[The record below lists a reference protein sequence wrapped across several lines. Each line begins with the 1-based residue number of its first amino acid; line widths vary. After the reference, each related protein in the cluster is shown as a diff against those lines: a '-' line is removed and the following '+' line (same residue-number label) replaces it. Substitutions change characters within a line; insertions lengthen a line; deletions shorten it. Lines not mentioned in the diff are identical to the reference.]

1 MFNLKKIV
9 AVGASLVLAAG
20 ILAPVNFSNVA
31 SAAVT
36 GITVDEASNTISV
49 SKAFEV
55 KTTLGKKVVTESFKA
70 NETFYYNNLIGKEA
84 TLEVKA
90 GTETQSI
97 KLNKQP
103 KLQAKFEPKTC
114 TFTYKLNGSE
124 VAAADK
130 DKVTLNFAGLTLD
143 GNGCNVTA
151 EDEDE
156 ESLFDSLTAKGAV
169 GTAYYDATADRKKEG
184 GGDSSITTITPASK
198 AIKVKIPA
206 KKAGP
211 KVTIDPNTLSIKI
224 PAKCEYEVYKIDGE
238 EPYVSG
244 AAATQA
250 KVHDL
255 ATIISK
261 SGVDAQPLASDE
273 DYKEDRK
280 TPAGTAKVTQAAI
293 IKVYKAATD
302 KTMQSNP
309 TVIKVP
315 TSMNLAEERINATT
329 GIVSGVAFDKA
340 ETKVLGITL
349 TNKSSEDYEYAI
361 LPKGKDVSKIDLT
374 AKGSDKVKFA
384 TIKAGKTI
392 KVSIKKAAAESTIVF
407 RTKGVKANA
416 KKNVELVLA
425 SQPKVLGTITYPAEL
440 KSVTVSAGVG
450 TAEGTTASG
459 TAVKVTKLGGEEY
472 ANAVYKYEFLK
483 KAPKKVSYKAPTSA
497 VQVDDKVFDGNGYKM
512 ALSKD
517 DAKKNKKV
525 LIVYAIVNDRVV
537 GYGTASLSESSV
549 Y

>member
-1 MFNLKKIV
+1 MFNFKKIV

-31 SAAVT
+31 SAAGVSSIEVNE
-36 GITVDEASNTISV
+36 GRNTIT
-49 SKAFEV
+49 ADGTDIEIE
-55 KTTLGKKVVTESFKA
+55 TTVGKKVVSETIKDGG
-70 NETFYYNNLIGKEA
+70 TFYYDNLIGNKESSLKI
-84 TLEVKA
+84 TA
-90 GTETQSI
+90 GTETQTI
-97 KLNKQP
+97 KINKQP
-103 KLQAKFEPKTC
+103 KLQAKFDPKTY

-124 VAAADK
+124 VAK
-130 DKVTLNFAGLTLD
+130 DKKENVSLDFAGLGFAGD
-143 GNGCNVTA
+143 
-151 EDEDE
+151 D
-156 ESLFDSLTAKGAV
+156 SLLALTAKGAV
-169 GTAYYDATADRKKEG
+169 GTAYYDPTTDRKDDE
-184 GGDSSITTITPASK
+184 DSSITTITPASK
-198 AIKVKIPA
+198 AIKVKVPA

-224 PAKCEYEVYKIDGE
+224 PAKCEYEVYKLDGD

-261 SGVDAQPLASDE
+261 TSVGVDLAVAEDE
-273 DYKEDRK
+273 KDGK
-280 TPAGTAKVTQAAI
+280 PAGVGTTTQAAI

-302 KTMQSNP
+302 KVMQSNP

-315 TSMNLAEERINATT
+315 TSMILDDARIDATA

-425 SQPKVLGTITYPAEL
+425 SQPKVLDTIVYPAEL

-459 TAVKVTKLGGEEY
+459 TAVKVAKLEGEEY

-497 VQVDDKVFDGNGYKM
+497 VQVDDKVFGGNGYKM

>member
-1 MFNLKKIV
+1 MFNFKKIV

-31 SAAVT
+31 SAAGVSE
-36 GITVDEASNTISV
+36 ISVDEGSSTI
-49 SKAFEV
+49 KAVGADVEIE
-55 KTTLGKKVVTESFKA
+55 TTVGKKVVTETIKDGG
-70 NETFYYNNLIGKEA
+70 TFYYNNLIGNKESSLKI
-84 TLEVKA
+84 TA
-90 GTETQSI
+90 GTETQTI
-97 KLNKQP
+97 KINKQP
-103 KLQAKFEPKTC
+103 KLQAKFDPKTY

-124 VAAADK
+124 VAEDK
-130 DKVTLNFAGLTLD
+130 KEKVSLYFGGLEVD
-143 GNGCNVTA
+143 G
-151 EDEDE
+151 DD
-156 ESLFDSLTAKGAV
+156 SLLALTAKGAV
-169 GTAYYDATADRKKEG
+169 GTASYDATSDRQG
-184 GGDSSITTITPASK
+184 GVDSTITQITPASK
-198 AIKVKIPA
+198 EIKVKVPA

-224 PAKCEYEVYKIDGE
+224 PAKCEYEVYKLDE
-238 EPYVSG
+238 DEPYVSG

-261 SGVDAQPLASDE
+261 TSVGVDLAVAEDE
-273 DYKEDRK
+273 KDNK
-280 TPAGTAKVTQAAI
+280 PAGVGTTTQAAI

-302 KTMQSNP
+302 KVMQSNP

-315 TSMNLAEERINATT
+315 TSMILDDARIDATA

-340 ETKVLGITL
+340 EIKVLGITL

-392 KVSIKKAAAESTIVF
+392 KVPIKKAVAESKIVF

-425 SQPKVLGTITYPAEL
+425 SQPKVLDTIVYPAEL

-450 TAEGTTASG
+450 TASGTTASG
-459 TAVKVTKLGGEEY
+459 TAVKVTKLEGNEY

-497 VQVDDKVFDGNGYKM
+497 VQVNDRVFDEGYKM

-517 DAKKNKKV
+517 DAKKTKKV
-525 LIVYAIVNDRVV
+525 LIVYAIVGDRVV